1 VAETSTSNAARFR
14 LYALSGLLCL
24 WLLAICLRLVYLQV
38 FCYGDFEHRAQRQQQ
53 RSFDLSPKRGVIY
66 DRAGRELAMSIQV
79 DSAFVVPSETPDLA
93 NTVSLISRITND
105 DPRVI
110 LADCQAHKTFCWV
123 ARKADAEVIDRIR
136 ALNLQGVHFQKEAK
150 RFYPKRELAAQVL
163 GYVGTDDQGLSG
175 LERQFNSQL
184 QGKPGKLMISVD
196 ARKRWFASVEKEPE
210 SGNSVVLT
218 LDQNIQ
224 YIAEHEL
231 ERGMEE
237 THAIAGTA
245 IVENPRTG
253 EILALTNRPT
263 FNPNNRKE
271 INNETLKDRAVSD
284 IYEPGSTFKMVTIS
298 GGLEEKITSPD
309 EMFDCQ
315 MGSIVINGM
324 RIHDSRPHGM
334 LSVAD
339 IIAESSDVGAI
350 KVALRLGEDRFYKY
364 IRAFGFGQRTGIELP
379 GETPGMTKPVN
390 RWSKVS
396 MASISMGQEI
406 GISALQLISLIST
419 LANDGVH
426 VPPRI
431 IAGTIAPQNAP
442 QTIVFQPGEGTRV
455 ISSLTAAEMREMLQ
469 GVVLHGTARKAILE
483 GYSSAGKTGTAQKLD
498 PAIHAYSKTKYVASF
513 AGFAPINDPQIAV
526 VVILDS
532 AVGLHQGGQVAAPVF
547 QRIMQQSLEY
557 LHVPHDV
564 QLPPNRQ
571 VLLARRDV
579 PNASL
584 EEGSPDHLGAAL
596 DIADDNTPAT
606 LAAVKPSPVSAQVV
620 SAALTARD
628 EDHPAATATTA
639 GANSPAAAIQ
649 SAPESAMQSATRAGN
664 SLPQKLPT
672 SGTVVL
678 DVEEGGIPVPSF
690 LGKNLRS
697 VIEAAQDAGLE
708 LDAVG
713 SGVAREQSPQPGAH
727 VATGSRITVRFGR

>member
-1 VAETSTSNAARFR
+1 MAASISSNGPKFR

-24 WLLAICLRLVYLQV
+24 WLLAICLRLVYLQI
-38 FCYGDFEHRAQRQQQ
+38 FCYGDFERRAQHQQQ

-93 NTVSLISRITND
+93 NTISLVARITKD
-105 DPRVI
+105 DPRVA
-110 LADCQAHKTFCWV
+110 LADCSAHKFCWV
-123 ARKADAEVIDRIR
+123 ARKADAEVIERIR
-136 ALNLQGVHFQKEAK
+136 ALNLQGIHFQKEAK

-175 LERQFNSQL
+175 LERQFNQQL

-210 SGNSVVLT
+210 PGNSLVLT
-218 LDQNIQ
+218 IDQNIQ
-224 YIAEHEL
+224 YIAEREL
-231 ERGMEE
+231 DRGMEE
-237 THAIAGTA
+237 THAIAGTV
-245 IVENPRTG
+245 IVENPHTG

-263 FNPNNRKE
+263 FNPNLRKE
-271 INNETLKDRAVSD
+271 IKNEALKDRAVSD

-298 GGLEEKITSPD
+298 AGLEEKVTRPD

-324 RIHDSRPHGM
+324 RIRDSKPHGV

-339 IIAESSDVGAI
+339 ILAESSDVGAI
-350 KVALRLGEDRFYKY
+350 KVALRLGDERFYKY
-364 IRAFGFGQRTGIELP
+364 IRAFGFGQQTGIELP
-379 GETPGMTKPVN
+379 GETRGLTKPVE

-396 MASISMGQEI
+396 IGAISMGQEI
-406 GISALQLISLIST
+406 GISALQLAALIST
-419 LANDGVH
+419 FANDGVH

-431 IAGTIAPQNAP
+431 VAGTMVPQNGPQNTP
-442 QTIVFQPGEGTRV
+442 QTIAFQPAAGTRV
-455 ISSLTAAEMREMLQ
+455 ISALTAAQMRQMLQ
-469 GVVLHGTARKAILE
+469 GVVLHGTGRKAILE
-483 GYSSAGKTGTAQKLD
+483 GYSAAGKTGTAQKVD
-498 PAIHAYSKTKYVASF
+498 PATGAYSKTKYVASF

-532 AVGLHQGGQVAAPVF
+532 AVGLHQGGQVSAPIF
-547 QRIMQQSLEY
+547 QRITQQALEY

-564 QLPPNRQ
+564 QIPPSRQ

-579 PNASL
+579 PDASL
-584 EEGSPDHLGAAL
+584 EESSPDHLGASL
-596 DIADDNTPAT
+596 DMAEAAEANATPAT
-606 LAAVKPSPVSAQVV
+606 PAAAKPGTIAAQVV
-620 SAALTARD
+620 PAALTAS
-628 EDHPAATATTA
+628 TTA
-639 GANSPAAAIQ
+639 ANSTAAPSVRPAENP
-649 SAPESAMQSATRAGN
+649 S
-664 SLPQKLPT
+664 PQKLPS

-678 DVEEGGIPVPSF
+678 EVEEGGVEVPSF
-690 LGKNLRS
+690 LGKNLR
-697 VIEAAQDAGLE
+697 VAMEAAQDIGLD

-713 SGVAREQSPQPGAH
+713 SGVAREQSPLPGAH
-727 VATGSRITVRFGR
+727 VAAGSHVMVRFGR

>member
-1 VAETSTSNAARFR
+1 MAASPSSNDARFR

-24 WLLAICLRLVYLQV
+24 WLLAICLRLVYLQI
-38 FCYGDFEHRAQRQQQ
+38 FCYGDFERRAQHQQQ
-53 RSFDLSPKRGVIY
+53 RSFDLSPKRGVIF

-79 DSAFVVPSETPDLA
+79 DSAFVVPSEAPDLP
-93 NTVSLISRITND
+93 NTISLIARITND
-105 DPRVI
+105 DPRVV
-110 LADCQAHKTFCWV
+110 LADCRAHKTFCWV

-136 ALNLQGVHFQKEAK
+136 ALNLQGVHFQKEPK
-150 RFYPKRELAAQVL
+150 RFYPKRELAAQIL

-175 LERQFNSQL
+175 LERQFNQQL

-196 ARKRWFASVEKEPE
+196 ARKHWFASVEKEPE
-210 SGNSVVLT
+210 SGNSLVLT
-218 LDQNIQ
+218 VDQNIQ
-224 YIAEHEL
+224 YIAEREL

-237 THAIAGTA
+237 THAIAGTV

-263 FNPNNRKE
+263 FNPNIRKE
-271 INNETLKDRAVSD
+271 IKNEALKDRAVSD

-298 GGLEEKITSPD
+298 AGLEEKITRPD

-324 RIHDSRPHGM
+324 RIRDSKPHGV

-339 IIAESSDVGAI
+339 ILAESSDVGAI

-364 IRAFGFGQRTGIELP
+364 IRAFGFGQQTGIELP
-379 GETPGMTKPVN
+379 GETRGLTKPVE

-396 MASISMGQEI
+396 IGAISMGQEI
-406 GISALQLISLIST
+406 GISPLQLTSLIST
-419 LANDGVH
+419 IANDGVH

-431 IAGTIAPQNAP
+431 VAGTMTPQNTPQTSP
-442 QTIVFQPGEGTRV
+442 QTIAFRPAAGTRV
-455 ISSLTAAEMREMLQ
+455 ISSLTAAEMRQMLQ
-469 GVVLHGTARKAILE
+469 GVVLHGTGRKAILE
-483 GYSSAGKTGTAQKLD
+483 GYSAAGKTGTAQKVD
-498 PAIHAYSKTKYVASF
+498 PATGAYSKTKYVASF

-532 AVGLHQGGQVAAPVF
+532 AIGLHQGGQISAPVF
-547 QRIMQQSLEY
+547 QRITQQALEY

-564 QLPPNRQ
+564 QLPPSRQ

-579 PNASL
+579 PDASL

-596 DIADDNTPAT
+596 DMAEASESPA
-606 LAAVKPSPVSAQVV
+606 APVAVKPGAIGAQVV
-620 SAALTARD
+620 SAALTAR
-628 EDHPAATATTA
+628 ETGRERDHLLTTNRTPD
-639 GANSPAAAIQ
+639 GGSSAAALSGARSEGSPPQ
-649 SAPESAMQSATRAGN
+649 N
-664 SLPQKLPT
+664 LPA

-678 DVEEGGIPVPSF
+678 DVEEGGIEVPSF
-690 LGKNLRS
+690 LGKNLR
-697 VIEAAQDAGLE
+697 VAMEAAQDAGLD

-713 SGVAREQSPQPGAH
+713 SGTAREQSPLPGAH
-727 VATGSRITVRFGR
+727 VAAGSRVTVHFGR

>member
-1 VAETSTSNAARFR
+1 MAETSTSNAARFR

-184 QGKPGKLMISVD
+184 QGKPGKVMISVD

-442 QTIVFQPGEGTRV
+442 QTIVFQPAEGTRV

-606 LAAVKPSPVSAQVV
+606 LAAVKPSPVSAQIV